1 MAHVLPSLMRQV
13 GASQA
18 VLSFYL
24 VGVPAVMLVERLEC
38 QAVIPSLHRTTV
50 LVGVDLGG
58 FELLDGEVVGPC
70 GNHPEPPQSRR
81 SVSADLDPIRNVEA
95 VSAHHRP

>member
-1 MAHVLPSLMRQV
+1 MAHALPSLMRQV

-38 QAVIPSLHRTTV
+38 QA
-50 LVGVDLGG
+50 
-58 FELLDGEVVGPC
+58 
-70 GNHPEPPQSRR
+70 RR
-81 SVSADLDPIRNVEA
+81 
-95 VSAHHRP
+95 